1 MAAIGAPPESFPRV
15 RLRGKLQT
23 MKSLYLIDSITEITP
38 AMANSVII
46 SGSHGGVSSA
56 SYVVNA
62 PLKPFAV
69 FFNDAGVGKDQAGI
83 EALKILDELHILAF
97 AYGHDSARIGQAA
110 DGLDN
115 GIVTHVNQTANTF
128 TASIGS
134 PVRDLIA
141 QLRQM

>member
-1 MAAIGAPPESFPRV
+1 MRHLF
-15 RLRGKLQT
+15 
-23 MKSLYLIDSITEITP
+23 YIDSITEITP
-38 AMANSVII
+38 TMANGVIV

-62 PLKPFAV
+62 PHKPFAV

-110 DGLDN
+110 DGLEN
-115 GIVTHVNQTANTF
+115 GIVTHVNQTANSFAATM
-128 TASIGS
+128 GG
-134 PVRDLIA
+134 PVHDLVLRLRD
-141 QLRQM
+141 M